1 METVV
6 FREDPLIKL
15 GSKLTYQEKL
25 AYVHNVLQQRCSGI
39 SRISIA
45 LYDQQTQTLKTFLAS
60 PAEESPLFNYES
72 VMETDSELAR
82 IGRDATPRIVH
93 DIRRYQNS
101 DNEHSHALLG
111 HGFAS
116 SYTHPIY
123 LNSELVGFIFCN
135 SFHNS
140 YFKERVIEQIE
151 VFVHLIAELIL
162 KELAATRA
170 LVAAMRTSVSMIRKH
185 DLETGSHLERM
196 SRYARLIAKS
206 LTRKGV
212 RSYDDEQIELIS
224 LFAPLHDV
232 GKIAIPDKILQKK
245 SRLDAAERQI
255 MDTHTSLGRQIVD
268 DLIQNFGFEKVPYIS
283 YLRSITELHHEAMD
297 GSGYPHGLLGHEI
310 AQEARVVAVS
320 DVFDALTTKR
330 PYKEAWPNEH
340 AIAMLQ
346 LLSVDKLDKECV
358 EALVDSPCEILDI
371 QKRFAEAA

>member
-1 METVV
+1 M
-6 FREDPLIKL
+6 D
-15 GSKLTYQEKL
+15 
-25 AYVHNVLQQRCSGI
+25 A
-39 SRISIA
+39 
-45 LYDQQTQTLKTFLAS
+45 
-60 PAEESPLFNYES
+60 
-72 VMETDSELAR
+72 DSELAR

-123 LNSELVGFIFCN
+123 LNGELVGFIFCN
-135 SFHNS
+135 SFHNF

-162 KELAATRA
+162 KELAATKA
-170 LVAAMRTSVSMIRKH
+170 LVAAMRTSVSMVRKH

-196 SRYARLIAKS
+196 ARYARLIAKS
-206 LTRKGV
+206 LTRKWV
-212 RSYDDEQIELIS
+212 NMYDDEQIELVS
-224 LFAPLHDV
+224 LFAPLHDI

-245 SRLDAAERQI
+245 SRLDSAERQI

-268 DLIQNFGFEKVPYIS
+268 DLIQNFGFEKVPYID
-283 YLRSITELHHEAMD
+283 YLRDITELHHESMD
-297 GSGYPHGLLGHEI
+297 GSGYPYGLLGHEI
-310 AQEARVVAVS
+310 AQEARIVAVS

-358 EALVDSPCEILDI
+358 EALVDNPCEVLEI